1 MAPSPV
7 GIEISKGKRTWKVG
21 KKLGSGACATVCA
34 LKSIDNGSSIET
46 DFAVKMAPLAK
57 KKTKKGNSP
66 AELNAKLLYYEQLV
80 YSTQFRP
87 LQGNFI
93 PTTPSA
99 SSKDP
104 PIYGDENGTILC
116 FLFIL
121 QPHYAKQIP
130 ILTISIPSMR
140 LMQTQDTDSL

>member
-34 LKSIDNGSSIET
+34 LKSIDNGSSTET
-46 DFAVKMAPLAK
+46 DFAVKLAPLVK

-66 AELNAKLLYYEQLV
+66 GELNVKLLYYEQLV

-87 LQGNFI
+87 LQGTFI
-93 PTTPSA
+93 PTTPSTS

-104 PIYGDENGTILC
+104 PIYGDENGTL
-116 FLFIL
+116 LFVL
-121 QPHYAKQIP
+121 
-130 ILTISIPSMR
+130 
-140 LMQTQDTDSL
+140 